1 MSTRFKSEGAQSA
14 RPSATDELL
23 LNGFDLTLSSETFPA
38 RQLALPDNKQ
48 LRDLRAQHPDWLV
61 YWHEGFV
68 YAVPRRDSPSTSIGD
83 PVALRCSENLQ
94 FIAWLIDSLL
104 PNKFPGY
111 DAFRRRPFGFAGK
124 KDELVGASAAK
135 LRTKPPLLKSF
146 TIRPT
151 FILEAKIIET
161 VPEQTSVGLF
171 LTINTKWEIKAD
183 LTALQAAGV
192 DLRGLYVIRRNP
204 QAGERRLVGQIGR
217 IVGSMVNLSAAYDDR
232 TTVPVDNVYLEG
244 SKTSFA
250 RCLKVLLGNDYE
262 SFEQT
267 RQREE
272 AKLLSGPAVKE
283 MVGQFHQF
291 FRKDPILALA
301 EQLTATIGEQL
312 KLTNTSAY
320 QTIHHAAPVQY
331 YFDPARTKA
340 SLYPWAGIKQYGPF
354 SKDTF
359 SKRTPVI
366 LVVLP
371 DTAQGATEQFLNS
384 FRNGLVTPR
393 PQYEGG
399 FAKLFSLLN
408 PTFTLCKVPLLS
420 ESDPAKAYQRAIEE
434 SLAANS
440 NVDAAIV
447 VLTDQH
453 AALPD
458 TDSPY
463 LTAKATLML
472 AGVPAQE
479 IKVSRFAKQPYEL
492 QFLLANF
499 AVALYAKMNGTP
511 WTVNQDTTISD
522 ELIIGIGTSE
532 VRKNRFSDRV
542 RYIGITTVFRGDG
555 NYLLSHVGK
564 ECSYEEYPMV
574 LQESTE
580 RLLQEIKQRNGW
592 NPDDNIRLIFHTY
605 KPLKSIEI
613 AEIAKRAALAV
624 GSEQTIEFAF
634 LTVTMDHPFLLVD
647 PQQVGI
653 KSKYGNRGGAKGVLV
668 PERGTITQIGR
679 YTRLVCTNG
688 PSLIKH
694 ENAPLPAPLLVHIHK
709 GSTFNDLTY
718 LSEQVLKFT
727 GLSWRSTLPAKKPV
741 SIYYSELIAGLLG
754 RLRSVPG
761 WSPAILNTRL
771 RASRWFL

>member
-1 MSTRFKSEGAQSA
+1 LNKPSPEPQSQA
-14 RPSATDELL
+14 HGLL
-23 LNGFDLTLSSETFPA
+23 LNGFHLSLSGQTFAA
-38 RQLALPDNKQ
+38 RRMPLPDNKP
-48 LRDLRAQHPDWLV
+48 LKELRAQHPDWFT
-61 YWHEGFV
+61 YWRDGFL
-68 YAVPRRDSPSTSIGD
+68 YAVPRTDAPGTTIGEPATLD
-83 PVALRCSENLQ
+83 CSEHLQ
-94 FIAWLIDSLL
+94 FIVALIDGLL
-104 PNKFPGY
+104 PKKFPGY
-111 DAFRRRPFGFAGK
+111 DAFRRHPFGFAGK

-135 LRTKPPLLKSF
+135 LRTKPALLKYF

-151 FILEAKIIET
+151 FFLEAKIVET
-161 VPEQTSVGLF
+161 VPDQTAIGLF
-171 LTINTKWEIKAD
+171 LTINTKWECTAD
-183 LTALQAAGV
+183 LSALHAAGA
-192 DLRGLYVIRRNP
+192 DLAGLYVVRRNP
-204 QAGERRLVGQIGR
+204 QPGERRLIGQISSV
-217 IVGSMVNLSAAYDDR
+217 VGSCVNLSGAYDDR
-232 TTVPVDNVYLEG
+232 TTISVDEVYLEG

-250 RCLKVLLGNDYE
+250 RCLKALLDRDYE
-262 SFEQT
+262 FFEQR

-272 AKLLSGPAVKE
+272 GKLLSGPAVNE

-291 FRKDPILALA
+291 FRKDPSLALT
-301 EQLTATIGEQL
+301 EQLAATIGDQL
-312 KLTNTSAY
+312 KLTNTNAY
-320 QTIHHAAPVQY
+320 HTIHQAPPVQY

-340 SLYPWAGIKQYGPF
+340 SPYPWVGIKQYGPF

-359 SKRTPVI
+359 PKRTPTI

-371 DTAQGATEQFLNS
+371 DTAQGATEKFLNS
-384 FRNGLVTPR
+384 FRNGLATPK
-393 PQYEGG
+393 PHYEGG
-399 FAKLFSLLN
+399 FAKLFGLLN
-408 PTFTLCKVPLLS
+408 PTFTLCKVPLVS
-420 ESDPAKAYQRAIEE
+420 ASNPALAYQRAIEE
-434 SLAANS
+434 RVAANP
-440 NVDAAIV
+440 NIDAAIV

-458 TDSPY
+458 ASSPY
-463 LTAKATLML
+463 LTAKAALML
-472 AGVPAQE
+472 AGIPAQE
-479 IKVSRFAKQPYEL
+479 IKVSRFTKPLYEL
-492 QFLLANF
+492 QYLLANF

-532 VRKNRFSDRV
+532 VRKDRFSDRA

-564 ECSYEEYPMV
+564 ECSYDEYPHV

-580 RLLQEIKQRNGW
+580 RLLGEIKQRNGW
-592 NPDDNIRLIFHTY
+592 NPGDNVRLIFHTF
-605 KPLKSIEI
+605 KPLKNIEI
-613 AEIAKRAALAV
+613 AEIVKRAALAV

-634 LTVTMDHPFLLVD
+634 LTVTIEHPFLLVD
-647 PQQVGI
+647 PQQPGI
-653 KSKYGNRGGAKGVLV
+653 TSRYGDRGSAKGILV
-668 PERGTITQIGR
+668 PERGTITQLGR

-688 PSLIKH
+688 PFLIKH

-761 WSPAILNTRL
+761 WSPAVLNTRL

>member
-1 MSTRFKSEGAQSA
+1 MSTNFKVQGMPAGTA
-14 RPSATDELL
+14 PLHELL
-23 LNGFDLTLSSETFPA
+23 LNGFHLTLSSETFSA
-38 RQLALPDNKQ
+38 RRMALPDNKQ
-48 LRDLRAQHPDWLV
+48 LKDLRAHHADWFI
-61 YWHEGFV
+61 YWREGFV
-68 YAVPRRDSPSTSIGD
+68 YALPRKDSPATTIGD
-83 PVALRCSENLQ
+83 PLDLKCAEHLQ
-94 FIAWLIDSLL
+94 FIVALIDGLL
-104 PNKFPGY
+104 PTKFPGY
-111 DAFRRRPFGFAGK
+111 DAFRRHPFAFAGK
-124 KDELVGASAAK
+124 KDEIVSASAAR
-135 LRTKPPLLKSF
+135 LRTKPPLLKYF

-161 VPEQTSVGLF
+161 VPDQTAIGLF
-171 LTINTKWEIKAD
+171 LTINTKWECTAD
-183 LTALQAAGV
+183 LSALGTSGA
-192 DLRGLYVIRRNP
+192 DLSGLYVVRRNP
-204 QAGERRLVGQIGR
+204 QPGERRLVGQIR
-217 IVGSMVNLSAAYDDR
+217 NVIGSTVNLSAAYDDR
-232 TTVPVDNVYLEG
+232 TTISVDEVYLEG

-250 RCLKVLLGNDYE
+250 RCLKALLGREYE
-262 SFEQT
+262 FFEQT
-267 RQREE
+267 RQHEE
-272 AKLLSGPAVKE
+272 AKLLSGPAVNE
-283 MVGQFHQF
+283 MVAQFHQF
-291 FRKDPILALA
+291 FRKDPTLGLTD
-301 EQLTATIGEQL
+301 QLTATIGEQL
-312 KLTNTSAY
+312 KLTNTDAY
-320 QTIHHAAPVQY
+320 HTIHQAPPVQY

-340 SLYPWAGIKQYGPF
+340 SPYPWVGIKQYGPF

-359 SKRTPVI
+359 PKRTPTI

-371 DTAQGATEQFLNS
+371 DTAQGATEKFLNS
-384 FRNGLVTPR
+384 FRNGLATPQ

-399 FAKLFSLLN
+399 FAKLFGLLN
-408 PTFTLCKVPLLS
+408 PTFTLCKVPLVS
-420 ESDPAKAYQRAIEE
+420 ATNPATAYQRAIEE

-440 NVDAAIV
+440 NIDAAIV

-458 TDSPY
+458 TSSPY

-472 AGVPAQE
+472 AGIPAQE
-479 IKVSRFAKQPYEL
+479 IKVSRFSKQPYEL
-492 QFLLANF
+492 QYLLANF

-532 VRKNRFSDRV
+532 VRKNRFSDRA
-542 RYIGITTVFRGDG
+542 RYVGITTVFRGDG

-564 ECSYEEYPMV
+564 QCSYEEYPQV

-592 NPDDNIRLIFHTY
+592 NPGDNVRLIFHTY
-605 KPLKSIEI
+605 KPLKSVEI

-634 LTVTMDHPFLLVD
+634 LTVTIEHPFLLVD
-647 PQQVGI
+647 PQQPGI
-653 KSKYGNRGGAKGVLV
+653 TSRYGDGGNAKGILV
-668 PERGTITQIGR
+668 PDRGTITQLGR

-688 PSLIKH
+688 PFLIKH

-754 RLRSVPG
+754 RLRHVPG
-761 WSPAILNTRL
+761 WSPAVLNTRL

>member
-1 MSTRFKSEGAQSA
+1 MITTFKHAAKQSSDTA
-14 RPSATDELL
+14 VMHELL
-23 LNGFDLTLSSETFPA
+23 LNGFHLSLSSETFAA
-38 RQLALPDNKQ
+38 RSMSLPDNSQ
-48 LRDLRAQHPDWLV
+48 LKGLRTLHPDWFI
-61 YWHEGFV
+61 YWREGFV
-68 YAVPRRDSPSTSIGD
+68 YAVTRKDAPATTIGD
-83 PVALRCSENLQ
+83 PVTLQCAEHLQ
-94 FIAWLIDSLL
+94 FIVAVIDGLL
-104 PNKFPGY
+104 PTKFPGY
-111 DAFRRRPFGFAGK
+111 NAFRRRPFAFAGK
-124 KDELVGASAAK
+124 KDELVGASTAR
-135 LRTKPPLLKSF
+135 LRTKPALLKCF

-161 VPEQTSVGLF
+161 VPGQTAIGLF
-171 LTINTKWEIKAD
+171 LTINTKWECTAD
-183 LTALQAAGV
+183 LCALEAAGA
-192 DLRGLYVIRRNP
+192 DLGGLYVVRRNP
-204 QAGERRLVGQIGR
+204 QPGERRLVGQIKN
-217 IVGSMVNLSAAYDDR
+217 VAGSTVNLSAAYDDR
-232 TTVPVDNVYLEG
+232 TTIRVEEVYLEG

-250 RCLKVLLGNDYE
+250 RCLKALLGRDYD

-272 AKLLSGPAVKE
+272 AKLLSGPAVNE

-291 FRKDPILALA
+291 FRKDPSLQLTD
-301 EQLTATIGEQL
+301 QLTATIGEQL
-312 KLTNTSAY
+312 KLANTDAY
-320 QTIHHAAPVQY
+320 HTIHQAPPVQY
-331 YFDPARTKA
+331 YFDSARTKA
-340 SLYPWAGIKQYGPF
+340 TPYPWVGIKQYGPF

-359 SKRTPVI
+359 PKRTPTI

-371 DTAQGATEQFLNS
+371 DTAQGATEKFLNS
-384 FRNGLVTPR
+384 FRNGLATPK

-399 FAKLFSLLN
+399 FGKLFGLLN
-408 PTFTLCKVPLLS
+408 PAFTLCKVPLVS
-420 ESDPAKAYQRAIEE
+420 ASNPAMAYQRAIEE
-434 SLAANS
+434 SLAANP
-440 NVDAAIV
+440 NIDAAIV

-458 TDSPY
+458 TSSPY

-472 AGVPAQE
+472 AGIPAQE
-479 IKVSRFAKQPYEL
+479 IKVSRFGKPPYEL
-492 QFLLANF
+492 QYLLANF

-532 VRKNRFSDRV
+532 VRKNRFSDRA
-542 RYIGITTVFRGDG
+542 RYVGITTVFRGDG

-564 ECSYEEYPMV
+564 ECSYEEYPQV

-592 NPDDNIRLIFHTY
+592 NPGDNVRLIFHTY

-634 LTVTMDHPFLLVD
+634 LTVTIEHPFLLVD
-647 PQQVGI
+647 PQQPGI
-653 KSKYGNRGGAKGVLV
+653 SSRYGDGGTAKGILV

-688 PSLIKH
+688 PFLIKH

-709 GSTFNDLTY
+709 GSTFSDLTY

-741 SIYYSELIAGLLG
+741 SIYYSELIAGLLA
-754 RLRSVPG
+754 RLRNVPG
-761 WSPAILNTRL
+761 WSPAVLNTRL

>member
-1 MSTRFKSEGAQSA
+1 MGTMYKNQVKQSIEMA
-14 RPSATDELL
+14 PIHELC
-23 LNGFDLTLSSETFPA
+23 LNGFQLALSSKTFSA
-38 RQLALPDNKQ
+38 RRLALPDNKQ
-48 LRDLRAQHPDWLV
+48 LKDLRAQHPDWFI
-61 YWHEGFV
+61 YWREGFLH
-68 YAVPRRDSPSTSIGD
+68 AVPRNDAPGTTIGD
-83 PVALRCSENLQ
+83 PVTLQ
-94 FIAWLIDSLL
+94 SGEHLQLIVALIDALL
-104 PNKFPGY
+104 PKKFPGY
-111 DAFRRRPFGFAGK
+111 DAFRRHPFAFAGK
-124 KDELVGASAAK
+124 KDELVASSAAK
-135 LRTKPPLLKSF
+135 LRTKAPLLKYF

-161 VPEQTSVGLF
+161 VPEQTAIGLF
-171 LTINTKWEIKAD
+171 LTISTKWETSAD
-183 LTALQAAGV
+183 LSALEAAGV
-192 DLRGLYVIRRNP
+192 DLCGLYVVRRKTLP
-204 QAGERRLVGQIGR
+204 GERRLVGQIR
-217 IVGSMVNLSAAYDDR
+217 SVVGSTINLSAAYDDR
-232 TTVPVDNVYLEG
+232 PTVGTDEVFLEG

-250 RCLKVLLGNDYE
+250 RCLKALLGREYE
-262 SFEQT
+262 FFEQT

-272 AKLLSGPAVKE
+272 AKLLSGPAVNE
-283 MVGQFHQF
+283 MVKQFHQF
-291 FRKDPILALA
+291 FQKDPTL
-301 EQLTATIGEQL
+301 QLTKQLAATIGDQL
-312 KLTNTSAY
+312 KLTNTNAY
-320 QTIHHAAPVQY
+320 HTIHQAPPVQY
-331 YFDPARTKA
+331 YFNPARTKA
-340 SLYPWAGIKQYGPF
+340 SPYPWVGIKQYGPF

-359 SKRTPVI
+359 PKRTPTI

-371 DTAQGATEQFLNS
+371 DTAQGATEKFLNS
-384 FRNGLVTPR
+384 FRNGIATPKS
-393 PQYEGG
+393 QYEGG
-399 FAKLFSLLN
+399 FAKLFGLLN
-408 PTFTLCKVPLLS
+408 PTFTLCKVPLVGMTN
-420 ESDPAKAYQRAIEE
+420 PALAYQRAIEE
-434 SLAANS
+434 SLASNS
-440 NVDAAIV
+440 NIDAAIV

-453 AALPD
+453 AGLPD
-458 TDSPY
+458 TNSPY
-463 LTAKATLML
+463 LSAKATLML
-472 AGVPAQE
+472 AGIPAQE
-479 IKVSRFAKQPYEL
+479 IKVSRFTKPPYDL

-532 VRKNRFSDRV
+532 VRKNRFSDRA

-564 ECSYEEYPMV
+564 DCSYEEYPKV

-592 NPDDNIRLIFHTY
+592 NPGDNVRLIFHTY

-634 LTVTMDHPFLLVD
+634 LTVTIDHPFLLVD
-647 PQQVGI
+647 LQQPGI
-653 KSKYGNRGGAKGVLV
+653 TSKYGDRGNAKGILV
-668 PERGTITQIGR
+668 PERGTITQLGR

-688 PSLIKH
+688 PFLIKH
-694 ENAPLPAPLLVHIHK
+694 ENASVPAPLLVHIHK

-741 SIYYSELIAGLLG
+741 SIYYSELIADLLG

-761 WSPAILNTRL
+761 WSPAVLNTRL

>member
-1 MSTRFKSEGAQSA
+1 MFNNHAKQSIGTA
-14 RPSATDELL
+14 LIHELF
-23 LNGFDLTLSSETFPA
+23 LNGFQLTLSSETFLA
-38 RQLALPDNKQ
+38 RRMALPDNKR
-48 LRDLRAQHPDWLV
+48 LKDLRAQHVDWFI
-61 YWHEGFV
+61 YWREGFL
-68 YAVPRRDSPSTSIGD
+68 YAVPRNDAPGTTIGD
-83 PVALRCSENLQ
+83 PVTLQCGEHLQ
-94 FIAWLIDSLL
+94 FIVALIDALL
-104 PNKFPGY
+104 PKKFPGY
-111 DAFRRRPFGFAGK
+111 DAFRRHPFAFAGK
-124 KDELVGASAAK
+124 KDELVASSAAR
-135 LRTKPPLLKSF
+135 LHTKGPLLKYF

-161 VPEQTSVGLF
+161 VPEQTAIGLF
-171 LTINTKWEIKAD
+171 LTINTKWETSAD
-183 LTALQAAGV
+183 LSALEAVGV
-192 DLRGLYVIRRNP
+192 DLCGLYVVRRNP
-204 QAGERRLVGQIGR
+204 LPGERRLVGQIR
-217 IVGSMVNLSAAYDDR
+217 SVVGSTVNLSAAYDER
-232 TTVPVDNVYLEG
+232 PTVGTDEVFLEG

-250 RCLKVLLGNDYE
+250 RCLKALLGREYE
-262 SFEQT
+262 FFEQT
-267 RQREE
+267 RRREE
-272 AKLLSGPAVKE
+272 AKLLSGPAVNE

-291 FRKDPILALA
+291 FRKDPILRLT

-312 KLTNTSAY
+312 KLTNTNVY
-320 QTIHHAAPVQY
+320 HTIHHAPPVQY

-340 SLYPWAGIKQYGPF
+340 SPYPWVGIKQYGPF

-359 SKRTPVI
+359 PKRTPTI

-371 DTAQGATEQFLNS
+371 DTAQGATEKFLNS
-384 FRNGLVTPR
+384 FRNGLATPKS
-393 PQYEGG
+393 QYEGG
-399 FAKLFSLLN
+399 FAKLFGLLN
-408 PTFTLCKVPLLS
+408 PTFTLCKVPLVS
-420 ESDPAKAYQRAIEE
+420 ATNPALAYQRAIEE

-440 NVDAAIV
+440 NIDAAIV

-453 AALPD
+453 AGLPD
-458 TDSPY
+458 TNSPY

-472 AGVPAQE
+472 AGIPAQE
-479 IKVSRFAKQPYEL
+479 IKVSRFAKPPYDL

-532 VRKNRFSDRV
+532 VRKNRFSDRA
-542 RYIGITTVFRGDG
+542 RYVGITTVFRGDG

-564 ECSYEEYPMV
+564 DCSYEEYPQV

-592 NPDDNIRLIFHTY
+592 NPGDNVRLIFHTY

-634 LTVTMDHPFLLVD
+634 LTVTIDHPFLLVD
-647 PQQVGI
+647 PQQPGI
-653 KSKYGNRGGAKGVLV
+653 TSKYGDRGNAKGILV
-668 PERGTITQIGR
+668 PERGTITQLGR

-688 PSLIKH
+688 PFLIKH

-741 SIYYSELIAGLLG
+741 SIYYSQLIADLLG

-761 WSPAILNTRL
+761 WSPAVLNTRL

>member
-1 MSTRFKSEGAQSA
+1 MSTTSRGQGTQSNGTT
-14 RPSATDELL
+14 PIHELL
-23 LNGFDLTLSSETFPA
+23 LNGFQLSLSSETFSA
-38 RQLALPDNKQ
+38 RRMALPDNKK
-48 LRDLRAQHPDWLV
+48 LKDLRAAHPDWFI
-61 YWHEGFV
+61 YWREGFL
-68 YAVPRRDSPSTSIGD
+68 YAVPRNESPKTSLGD
-83 PVALRCSENLQ
+83 PVTLQCGEHLQ
-94 FIAWLIDSLL
+94 FIVSLIGALL
-104 PNKFPGY
+104 PKKFPGY
-111 DAFRRRPFGFAGK
+111 DAFRQRPFAFAGK
-124 KDELVGASAAK
+124 KDELVSASAAK
-135 LRTKPPLLKSF
+135 LHTKPALLKLF

-151 FILEAKIIET
+151 FILEAKIIE
-161 VPEQTSVGLF
+161 PIPDQTAIGLF
-171 LTINTKWEIKAD
+171 LTINTKWEIRAD
-183 LTALQAAGV
+183 LPALQAAGT
-192 DLRGLYVIRRNP
+192 DLCGLYVIRRNP
-204 QAGERRLVGQIGR
+204 SPGERRLVGQIR
-217 IVGSMVNLSAAYDDR
+217 SVVGSTVHLGAAHDDR
-232 TTVPVDNVYLEG
+232 TTIGADGVFLEG

-250 RCLKVLLGNDYE
+250 RCLKTLLARDYE
-262 SFEQT
+262 FFEQT
-267 RQREE
+267 RRREE
-272 AKLLSGPAVKE
+272 AKLLSGPAVNE

-291 FRKDPILALA
+291 FRKNPVLSLT
-301 EQLTATIGEQL
+301 EQLTATVRERL
-312 KLTNTSAY
+312 KLTNTNAY
-320 QTIHHAAPVQY
+320 HTTYQAPPVQY

-340 SLYPWAGIKQYGPF
+340 SPYPWVGIKQYGPF

-359 SKRTPVI
+359 SKRTPTI
-366 LVVLP
+366 LVVVP
-371 DTAQGATEQFLNS
+371 DTAQGATEKFLNS
-384 FRNGLVTPR
+384 FRNGLATPK

-399 FAKLFSLLN
+399 FAKLFGLLN
-408 PTFTLCKVPLLS
+408 PTFTLCKVPLVS
-420 ESDPAKAYQRAIEE
+420 VTNPALAYQRAIEE

-440 NVDAAIV
+440 NIDAAIV
-447 VLTDQH
+447 VLMDQH

-458 TDSPY
+458 TNSPY

-472 AGVPAQE
+472 AGIPAQE
-479 IKVSRFAKQPYEL
+479 IKASRFTKSPYEL
-492 QFLLANF
+492 QYLLANF

-532 VRKNRFSDRV
+532 VRKDRFSDRA
-542 RYIGITTVFRGDG
+542 RYVGITTVFRGDG
-555 NYLLSHVGK
+555 NYLLSHIGK
-564 ECSYEEYPMV
+564 DCTYEEYPKV

-592 NPDDNIRLIFHTY
+592 NPGDNVRLIFHTY

-634 LTVTMDHPFLLVD
+634 LTVTMEHPFLLVD
-647 PQQVGI
+647 PQQPGI
-653 KSKYGNRGGAKGVLV
+653 TSKYGDRGNAKGILV
-668 PERGTITQIGR
+668 PERGTITQLGR

-688 PSLIKH
+688 PFLIKH

-754 RLRSVPG
+754 RLRNVPG
-761 WSPAILNTRL
+761 WSPAVLNTRL

>member
-1 MSTRFKSEGAQSA
+1 MNKLSTAALPQA
-14 RPSATDELL
+14 HELF
-23 LNGFDLTLSSETFPA
+23 LNGFHFTLSAETFTA
-38 RQLALPDNKQ
+38 RRMAFPDNKK
-48 LRDLRAQHPDWLV
+48 LKDFRAQHSDWFL
-61 YWHEGFV
+61 YWREGV
-68 YAVPRRDSPSTSIGD
+68 LYAAPRTDAPRTSIGE
-83 PVALRCSENLQ
+83 PATLSCGENLPFIVAL
-94 FIAWLIDSLL
+94 IDGLL
-104 PNKFPGY
+104 PKKFPRY
-111 DAFRRRPFGFAGK
+111 EAFRRHPFAFAGK
-124 KDELVGASAAK
+124 KDEIVAASAAK
-135 LRTKPPLLKSF
+135 LRVKPALLKHF

-161 VPEQTSVGLF
+161 IPNQTAIGLF
-171 LTINTKWEIKAD
+171 LTINTKWEITAD
-183 LTALQAAGV
+183 LASLEVTGV
-192 DLRGLYVIRRNP
+192 NLSGLYVVRRTP
-204 QAGERRLVGQIGR
+204 QSGERRLIGQIAGLM
-217 IVGSMVNLSAAYDDR
+217 GGTVNLSASYDNR
-232 TTVPVDNVYLEG
+232 ATICAEEVYLEG

-250 RCLKVLLGNDYE
+250 RCLKSILGQDYE
-262 SFEQT
+262 FFEQT

-272 AKLLSGPAVKE
+272 AKLLSGQAVQE
-283 MVGQFHQF
+283 MVRQFHQF
-291 FRKDPILALA
+291 FRKNPTLALTP
-301 EQLTATIGEQL
+301 ELTATIGDQL
-312 KLTNTSAY
+312 KLANSAGY
-320 QTIHHAAPVQY
+320 QTIHQAAPVQY

-340 SLYPWAGIKQYGPF
+340 TPYPWVGIKQYGPF

-359 SKRTPVI
+359 PKRTPTI

-371 DTAQGATEQFLNS
+371 DSAQGATEKFLNS
-384 FRNGLVTPR
+384 FRNGLATPKS
-393 PQYEGG
+393 QYEGG
-399 FAKLFSLLN
+399 FGKLFGLLN
-408 PTFTLCKVPLLS
+408 PTFTICKVPLVS
-420 ESDPAKAYQRAIEE
+420 ASNPAQAYQRAIEE
-434 SLAANS
+434 SLAANPS
-440 NVDAAIV
+440 VDAAIV

-458 TDSPY
+458 ASSPY
-463 LTAKATLML
+463 LTAKAALML
-472 AGVPAQE
+472 AGIPAQE

-532 VRKNRFSDRV
+532 VRKNRFSDRA
-542 RYIGITTVFRGDG
+542 RYVGITTVFRGDG

-564 ECSYEEYPMV
+564 DCEYEEYPKV
-574 LQESTE
+574 LQENTE

-592 NPDDNIRLIFHTY
+592 NPGDNVRLIFHTF
-605 KPLKSIEI
+605 KPLKNIEI

-634 LTVTMDHPFLLVD
+634 VTVTIDHPFLLLD
-647 PQQVGI
+647 PQQRGI
-653 KSKYGNRGGAKGVLV
+653 TNRSGDLKSAKGVLV
-668 PERGTITQIGR
+668 PERGTITQLGR

-688 PSLIKH
+688 PFLIKH
-694 ENAPLPAPLLVHIHK
+694 ENAPLPSPLLVHIHK

-741 SIYYSELIAGLLG
+741 SIYYSDLIADLLG
-754 RLRSVPG
+754 RLRGVPG

>member
-1 MSTRFKSEGAQSA
+1 M
-14 RPSATDELL
+14 
-23 LNGFDLTLSSETFPA
+23 N
-38 RQLALPDNKQ
+38 LPDNKQ
-48 LRDLRAQHPDWLV
+48 LKDLRAQHPDWFT
-61 YWHEGFV
+61 YWREGFV
-68 YAVPRRDSPSTSIGD
+68 YAVPRKGSPSTTIGD
-83 PVALRCSENLQ
+83 PVTLQCSEHLQ
-94 FIAWLIDSLL
+94 FIVSLIDALL
-104 PNKFPGY
+104 PSKFPGY
-111 DAFRRRPFGFAGK
+111 DAFRRRPFAFAGK
-124 KDELVGASAAK
+124 KDELVGASATK
-135 LRTKPPLLKSF
+135 LRTKPPLLKYF

-151 FILEAKIIET
+151 FVLEAKITET
-161 VPEQTSVGLF
+161 IADQTAVGLF
-171 LTINTKWEIKAD
+171 LTINTKWEITAD
-183 LTALQAAGV
+183 LAALQAAGV
-192 DLRGLYVIRRNP
+192 DLCGLYVVRRNP
-204 QAGERRLVGQIGR
+204 QPGKRRLVGQ
-217 IVGSMVNLSAAYDDR
+217 VGSLTGATVNLSAAYDDEA
-232 TTVPVDNVYLEG
+232 TIGVGEVCLEG
-244 SKTSFA
+244 SKKSFA
-250 RCLKVLLGNDYE
+250 RCLKALLGRDYE
-262 SFEQT
+262 FFEQT

-272 AKLLSGPAVKE
+272 AKLLSGPAVNE

-291 FRKDPILALA
+291 FRKDPTLRLTD
-301 EQLTATIGEQL
+301 QLTASIGEQL
-312 KLTNTSAY
+312 KLAKTNAY
-320 QTIHHAAPVQY
+320 QTIHQAPPVQY

-340 SLYPWAGIKQYGPF
+340 SPYPWPGIKQYGPF

-359 SKRTPVI
+359 PKRTPTI

-371 DTAQGATEQFLNS
+371 DTAQGATEKFLNS
-384 FRNGLVTPR
+384 FRNGLVTSR

-399 FAKLFSLLN
+399 FAKLFGLLN
-408 PTFTLCKVPLLS
+408 PTFTLCKVPLVS

-440 NVDAAIV
+440 NIDAAIV

-458 TDSPY
+458 TNSPY

-472 AGVPAQE
+472 AGIPAQE
-479 IKVSRFAKQPYEL
+479 IKVSRFTKQPYEL
-492 QFLLANF
+492 QYLLANF

-542 RYIGITTVFRGDG
+542 RYVGITTVFRGDG

-564 ECSYEEYPMV
+564 ECTYEEYPEV

-592 NPDDNIRLIFHTY
+592 NPGDNVRLIFHTY

-613 AEIAKRAALAV
+613 ADIAKRAALAV

-634 LTVTMDHPFLLVD
+634 LTVTIDHPFLLVD
-647 PQQVGI
+647 PQQPGVTNR
-653 KSKYGNRGGAKGVLV
+653 YGDKGGAKGILV
-668 PERGTITQIGR
+668 PERGTIAQIGR

-688 PSLIKH
+688 PFLIKR

-709 GSTFNDLTY
+709 GSTFNDLAY

-741 SIYYSELIAGLLG
+741 SIYYSELIADLLG

-761 WSPAILNTRL
+761 WSPAVLNTRL

>member
-1 MSTRFKSEGAQSA
+1 MSTNFKAQGMPTGTA
-14 RPSATDELL
+14 AIHELF
-23 LNGFDLTLSSETFPA
+23 LNGFHLALSSEMFSV
-38 RQLALPDNKQ
+38 RRMALPDNK
-48 LRDLRAQHPDWLV
+48 LLKELRALHSDWFI
-61 YWHEGFV
+61 YWRDGFL
-68 YAVPRRDSPSTSIGD
+68 YAVPRNDSPATTIGD
-83 PVALRCSENLQ
+83 PVTLQCGEHLQ
-94 FIAWLIDSLL
+94 FIVALIDAVL
-104 PNKFPGY
+104 PKKFPGY
-111 DAFRRRPFGFAGK
+111 DAFRRHPFAFTGK
-124 KDELVGASAAK
+124 KDEFVSASAAK
-135 LRTKPPLLKSF
+135 LRTKPALLKYF

-151 FILEAKIIET
+151 FFLEAKIIET
-161 VPEQTSVGLF
+161 VPDQTTIGLF
-171 LTINTKWEIKAD
+171 LTINTKWETTAD
-183 LTALQAAGV
+183 LSALEAAGAN
-192 DLRGLYVIRRNP
+192 LSGLYVVRRNP
-204 QAGERRLVGQIGR
+204 LPGERRLVGQISS
-217 IVGSMVNLSAAYDDR
+217 VSGSTVHLSAAYDER
-232 TTVPVDNVYLEG
+232 TTIGADEVVLEG

-250 RCLKVLLGNDYE
+250 RCLKSLLGRDYE
-262 SFEQT
+262 LFEQT

-272 AKLLSGPAVKE
+272 AKLLSGPAVNE

-291 FRKDPILALA
+291 FRKDPALPLT
-301 EQLTATIGEQL
+301 EQLTVTVGEHL
-312 KLTNTSAY
+312 KLTNTNAY
-320 QTIHHAAPVQY
+320 HTIHQAPPVQY

-340 SLYPWAGIKQYGPF
+340 SPYPWVGIKQYGPF

-359 SKRTPVI
+359 PKRTPTI
-366 LVVLP
+366 LVVFP
-371 DTAQGATEQFLNS
+371 DTAQGATEKFLNS
-384 FRNGLVTPR
+384 FRNGLSTPK

-399 FAKLFSLLN
+399 FAKLFGLLN
-408 PTFTLCKVPLLS
+408 PTFTLCKVPLVS
-420 ESDPAKAYQRAIEE
+420 TTNPAMAYQRAIEE

-440 NVDAAIV
+440 NIDAAIV
-447 VLTDQH
+447 VLMDQH
-453 AALPD
+453 AELPD
-458 TDSPY
+458 TNSPY

-472 AGVPAQE
+472 AGIPAQE
-479 IKVSRFAKQPYEL
+479 IKVSRFTKLPYEL
-492 QFLLANF
+492 QYLLANF

-532 VRKNRFSDRV
+532 VRKNRFSDGA
-542 RYIGITTVFRGDG
+542 RYVGITTVFRGDG

-564 ECSYEEYPMV
+564 ECAYEEYPQV

-592 NPDDNIRLIFHTY
+592 NPGDNVRLIFHTY

-613 AEIAKRAALAV
+613 GEIAKRAALAV

-634 LTVTMDHPFLLVD
+634 LTVTIEHPFLLVD
-647 PQQVGI
+647 PQQPGI
-653 KSKYGNRGGAKGVLV
+653 TSRYGDRGTAKGILV
-668 PERGTITQIGR
+668 PERGTITQLGR

-688 PSLIKH
+688 PFLIKH

-754 RLRSVPG
+754 RLRNVPG
-761 WSPAILNTRL
+761 WSPAVLNTRL